1 MFWIIVG
8 CMLGATFL
16 GLLFN
21 SYLDARP
28 TTAVGEPSFNSNYC
42 FRITQ
47 LTALASVALVAL
59 AILILASADPSG
71 SRCPDWNIVLTNGA
85 TMSPGP
91 VMLICVA
98 AAIWPCIVAV
108 HWRHF
113 AQRISDQIEQSPP
126 SSVVSLSGLS
136 EQPKLDI
143 NRLYLVVS
151 IGWCLFCSIPLWM
164 MLGGCA
170 RLPG

>member
-8 CMLGATFL
+8 CMLAAT
-16 GLLFN
+16 LFG
-21 SYLDARP
+21 SVFTRYLDARP

-71 SRCPDWNIVLTNGA
+71 SRCPDWNIVLTNGT

-113 AQRISDQIEQSPP
+113 AQRISDQIEQSPHRLLL
-126 SSVVSLSGLS
+126 SLSGLS
-136 EQPKLDI
+136 EQPKLDF

-151 IGWCLFCSIPLWM
+151 IGWCLFCSMPLWM
-164 MLGGCA
+164 MLGGCT
-170 RLPG
+170 RLFG